1 MIVVVGLV
9 LLVAAVVVGLAG
21 VLGNAG
27 SAHALHDGFS
37 AFGYHVTGSTGTLF
51 LYGMVVG
58 AAALLGL
65 SLLLTG
71 ARHTSRR
78 GQESRRE
85 LARSRRETAAV
96 SQDRDDLIAQ
106 RDTARAD
113 ASSHTVTG
121 EGRSRSGGRDRH
133 DASARGVG
141 ARGPIMGRLFGHRPI
156 PAKTVATAAPTA
168 GKSTHRWIGHEKDSR
183 DEYR

>member
-21 VLGNAG
+21 VLDNAG

-51 LYGMVVG
+51 LYGMAVG
-58 AAALLGL
+58 AAAMLGL

-71 ARHTSRR
+71 ARHSSLRAR
-78 GQESRRE
+78 ESRRE
-85 LARSRRETAAV
+85 LDRSRRQTTAV

-113 ASSHTVTG
+113 TSSHPVT
-121 EGRSRSGGRDRH
+121 SGGR
-133 DASARGVG
+133 SL
-141 ARGPIMGRLFGHRPI
+141 IMGRLFGHRPT
-156 PAKTVATAAPTA
+156 PPQTVVATAPTA
-168 GKSTHRWIGHEKDSR
+168 GATTTPVDRSR
-183 DEYR
+183 EGPLR